1 MNMTHN
7 LTLKNRVLLSKLLEK
22 FSLDQLNTVPKGY
35 RNSIFWNVAHTIVT
49 QQLLVYGLSKV
60 PMLVDPDLVKTYRKD
75 TKTVREA
82 TPDEL
87 TLVKSLLFSTIEQ
100 TQTDY
105 ENGVFKNYTPYT
117 TSINETL
124 NTIDEAISFNAFH
137 EGIHLGYILAMKNSL

>member
-1 MNMTHN
+1 MSSNYN
-7 LTLKNRVLLSKLLEK
+7 LTLKNRVLLSKFLEK

-35 RNSIFWNVAHTIVT
+35 RNSIFWNVAHTIAT
-49 QQLLVYGLSKV
+49 QQLLVYGLSNV
-60 PMLVDPDLVKTYRKD
+60 PMLVDPELVKTYRKD